1 MFYFTAPSPPEQVN
15 AVVLSPHSLQVSWC
29 PPKVINS
36 QTISYEVLWRSDSS
50 LEGVRHN
57 GEKSLSQD
65 DSNIT
70 SVVLDKLISGQEYVV
85 WVSCD

>member
-1 MFYFTAPSPPEQVN
+1 MSAI
-15 AVVLSPHSLQVSWC
+15 VLSPHSLQVSWC

-50 LEGVRHN
+50 QEGLRHN
-57 GEKSLSQD
+57 GEKSLTQD

-70 SVVLDKLISGQEYVV
+70 SVILDKLISGQEYVV
-85 WVSCD
+85 KVSGQK